1 MNPYLALTRP
11 ENMILTAI
19 AVIAGSFIAAG
30 PEIMDFQIEIAICC
44 VCSMMLVGGGNALN
58 DYNDRETDKENHP
71 ERPIP
76 SGSISADTASVCAQA
91 LLGSGLLIL
100 LFALENK
107 MPFVIALIGIILLI
121 AYENGLKAAG
131 ISGNI
136 TVGLMSGAIFL
147 FAGMA
152 VNDPGPTLW
161 MFGLAVLATIT
172 REIIKDIQDLEG
184 DRDRRTLP
192 ASIGIE
198 NSMRVAILFLLI
210 AIGLSYTAMNQFDGM
225 ASNAYLG
232 GITLANGT
240 MLFGIYNAKQEDY
253 FGGQKNIKQGMGI
266 AMLAFIA
273 AAGLS

>member
-1 MNPYLALTRP
+1 
-11 ENMILTAI
+11 MILTAI

-30 PEIMDFQIEIAICC
+30 PEIMDFQIEVTICC
-44 VCSMMLVGGGNALN
+44 LCSMMLVGGGNALN

-76 SGSISADTASVCAQA
+76 SGSISADTASVYAQA

-100 LFALENK
+100 LFALDNK

-136 TVGLMSGAIFL
+136 TVGLMSGAVFL

-161 MFGLAVLATIT
+161 IFGLAVLATVT
-172 REIIKDIQDLEG
+172 REIIKDVQDLEG
-184 DRDRRTLP
+184 DGDRRTLP

-210 AIGLSYTAMNQFDGM
+210 AIGLSYTAMDQFDGM

-232 GITLANGT
+232 AITLANGT

-253 FGGQKNIKQGMGI
+253 FGGQKNLKQGMGI